1 MEYIWI
7 DAIDFSDYG
16 GEWVKVAD
24 VKDNIQRL
32 VVLKFDSIKTTEIKL
47 TVLSAFDSNRAV
59 VPEIRIYN

>member
-59 VPEIRIYN
+59 VPEIGIL

>member
-59 VPEIRIYN
+59 VPEIIIYN